1 MNKING
7 PKIELHLHL
16 EGGAPPS
23 LIHQMS
29 KEKNIDISGIFTKD
43 GHYFF
48 RDFTHFLSVYEA
60 ATSVLTSSDDF
71 YRLTKAVLEQSAQN
85 GVIYTETFLS
95 PDFCGGADVIA
106 WHDYLAAIKEAAT
119 EAEKEWGITMRGI
132 VTCIR
137 HFGPDKARSVAFYA
151 AETAGDFIRGFGMG
165 GAETVGTQVDYAYS
179 FNLAR
184 EAGLRLTTHAG
195 EWGGAESV
203 RQAINDLKVER
214 LGHGIQVIEDHSL
227 VQEVIE
233 RGITLEVCPGS
244 NVALSI
250 FPNVK
255 SHPIAELREMGVK
268 VAVSTDDPPFF
279 HTTMR
284 QEYSLLANAF
294 KWKDKDFQE
303 LNKNA
308 VDAAF
313 CDAET
318 KVRLLKELDIE

>member
-1 MNKING
+1 
-7 PKIELHLHL
+7 
-16 EGGAPPS
+16 
-23 LIHQMS
+23 
-29 KEKNIDISGIFTKD
+29 
-43 GHYFF
+43 
-48 RDFTHFLSVYEA
+48 
-60 ATSVLTSSDDF
+60 
-71 YRLTKAVLEQSAQN
+71 
-85 GVIYTETFLS
+85 
-95 PDFCGGADVIA
+95 
-106 WHDYLAAIKEAAT
+106 
-119 EAEKEWGITMRGI
+119 
-132 VTCIR
+132 
-137 HFGPDKARSVAFYA
+137 
-151 AETAGDFIRGFGMG
+151 MG
-165 GAETVGTQVDYAYS
+165 GAETVGTQGDYAYS

-233 RGITLEVCPGS
+233 RDITLEVCPGS

-268 VAVSTDDPPFF
+268 VTVSTDDPPFF

-284 QEYSLLANAF
+284 QEYALLAKAF
-294 KWKDKDFQE
+294 KWKDNDFQE

-313 CDAET
+313 CDDET

>member
-1 MNKING
+1 MNKIND

-43 GHYFF
+43 GNYFF

-137 HFGPDKARSVAFYA
+137 HFGPDKARSVAFCA

-165 GAETVGTQVDYAYS
+165 GAETVGTQGDYAYS

-268 VAVSTDDPPFF
+268 VTVSTDDPPFF

-284 QEYSLLANAF
+284 QEYALLANAF
-294 KWKDKDFQE
+294 KWKDNDFQE

-313 CDAET
+313 CDDET
-318 KVRLLKELDIE
+318 KVRLLKELDTE